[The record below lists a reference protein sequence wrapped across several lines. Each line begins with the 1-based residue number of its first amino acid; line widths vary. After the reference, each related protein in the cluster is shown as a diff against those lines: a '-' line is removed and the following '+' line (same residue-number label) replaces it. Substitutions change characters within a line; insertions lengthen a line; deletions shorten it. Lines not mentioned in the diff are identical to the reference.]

1 MQDKLIDANGSVNAS
16 WATFMGLVKHLSFDL
31 PCPNLPQVNQL
42 LEEWKNRADFFNMY
56 FFSKLLKREQILK
69 FGFTG

>member
-31 PCPNLPQVNQL
+31 PCPNLPQVSQL
-42 LEEWKNRADFFNMY
+42 LEE
-56 FFSKLLKREQILK
+56 
-69 FGFTG
+69 